1 MDSAA
6 PVTTQDLTAPS
17 LRNRVISFIA
27 IGEVGVI
34 AALLLLVAF
43 FYFIQPAFL
52 SERNVRAILNVVSF
66 VGIIAIG
73 QTILLVAGE
82 FDLSVG
88 SVAGVSAVTAA
99 QLMTLLAWPVPLA
112 SVIRIPNSGSA
123 KLTMHW
129 NPPAQ

>member
-1 MDSAA
+1 MTSAA
-6 PVTTQDLTAPS
+6 PATTQSLAAPS
-17 LRNRVISFIA
+17 LRSRIIAFIA

-43 FYFIQPAFL
+43 FYFVQPAFL
-52 SERNVRAILNVVSF
+52 SERNIRAILNVVSF

-73 QTILLVAGE
+73 QTILMVAGE

-99 QLMTLLAWPVPLA
+99 QLMTALA
-112 SVIRIPNSGSA
+112 
-123 KLTMHW
+123 
-129 NPPAQ
+129 